1 MNPNIDRH
9 LGHLE
14 ELADTAKG
22 EGLELWITLPITN
35 DAYRG
40 WFGQDSFPFTY
51 EPPVQRVTNLE
62 DEEKAKKYCADIAPI
77 IAKYRNDMSP
87 TRVIADHSRKKL
99 AVFNDLMEVTAEI
112 INDIYRDI
120 RHD

>member
-40 WFGQDSFPFTY
+40 WFGQDSFPFAY